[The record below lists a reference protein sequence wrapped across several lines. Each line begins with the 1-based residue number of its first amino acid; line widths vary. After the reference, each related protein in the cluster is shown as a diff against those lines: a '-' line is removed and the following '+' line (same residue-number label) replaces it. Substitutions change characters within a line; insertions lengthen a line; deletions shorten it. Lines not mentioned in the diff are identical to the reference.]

1 VPNTA
6 EGPAAEPT
14 AAQGDTSRRRLT
26 PRERRELLSRPVVG
40 ILSSLA
46 QDGWIH
52 SVPVHFLYR
61 DGEVRILCGTSSVK
75 ATNVDRSGRATL
87 CVEVTNGTERRYV
100 TVEGPASVERPA
112 QPDDVTALD
121 ERYGRT
127 DTADWTE
134 SDYAGEAMVVI
145 RPARW
150 IAWSD
155 WD

>member
-1 VPNTA
+1 
-6 EGPAAEPT
+6 
-14 AAQGDTSRRRLT
+14 
-26 PRERRELLSRPVVG
+26 
-40 ILSSLA
+40 
-46 QDGWIH
+46 
-52 SVPVHFLYR
+52 
-61 DGEVRILCGTSSVK
+61 
-75 ATNVDRSGRATL
+75 
-87 CVEVTNGTERRYV
+87 V